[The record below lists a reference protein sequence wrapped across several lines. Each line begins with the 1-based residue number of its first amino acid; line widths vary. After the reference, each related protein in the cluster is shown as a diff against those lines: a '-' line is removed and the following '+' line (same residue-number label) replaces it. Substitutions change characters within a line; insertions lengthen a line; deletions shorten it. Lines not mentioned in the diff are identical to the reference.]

1 MCGICGIW
9 GINDRSEMENHLNAM
24 NKALSHRGLDD
35 DGFFIEDRSGV
46 GLAHR
51 RLSIIDLSSA
61 GHQPMHSH
69 DERFTIV
76 FNGEI
81 YNFLELKQE
90 LKDYP
95 YRTHTDTEVI
105 LAAYAKWGKNAPLH
119 LHGMFAF
126 AIWDHIEKTLFLARD
141 RLGIKPLYLYQND
154 STILFSSE
162 IRSLLA
168 SGLVPRKLNTNALN
182 DYLAYQ
188 TVHAPDTIIRDVT
201 MLMPGHSLFIDKN
214 LQGFRN
220 LGGLPQT
227 AYWDPLSTYRKDVTD
242 FPKERIQKDI
252 YELLYKAVEKR
263 LIADVPFGAF
273 LSGGIDSSIVVG
285 LMSRVSSQAVRT
297 FSVTFNEATYSEAP
311 YAEIIAKRFKT
322 EHTDIRLTPE
332 DFLRE
337 LPLALEAMDHPSGDG
352 PNTYVV
358 SKVTRNAGI
367 TMALSG
373 LGGDELFAGYD
384 IFARSMKLNQYRWL
398 VGFPKFVRTAV
409 GTSLQKIRPSVATD
423 KLRNL
428 LELKNWNLS
437 QTYPISREVLLPS
450 DRLSLMGGNDGRINK
465 VGSML
470 EELEQN
476 DSFEQMANLSK
487 VSVAELSSYLQNVLL
502 RDTDQMSMASA
513 LEVRVPFLDHELVEY
528 VLGVNDSHKYPS
540 TPKKLLVEATG
551 DLLPD
556 DIVRR
561 KKMGF
566 QLPWQKWLKNELYDF
581 GSDRINRLSERE
593 LLNPSAVKE
602 LWQQYLRNDPRVTWS
617 RVWPLIVLE
626 EWMEI
631 NHVDA

>member
-1 MCGICGIW
+1 MCGMCGIW
-9 GINDRSEMENHLNAM
+9 GINDRSELENHLNAM
-24 NKALSHRGLDD
+24 NQALSHRGPDD
-35 DGFFIEDRSGV
+35 DGFFIDEHSGV
-46 GLAHR
+46 GLGHR

-61 GHQPMHSH
+61 GHQPMHSQ
-69 DERFTIV
+69 DKRCTIV

-90 LKDYP
+90 LSDYP
-95 YRTHTDTEVI
+95 YKTHTDTEVI
-105 LAAYAKWGKNAPLH
+105 LAAYTKWGRDTPRH

-126 AIWDHIEKTLFLARD
+126 AIWDHTEKTLFLARD
-141 RLGIKPLYLYQND
+141 RLGIKPLYLYHNEG
-154 STILFSSE
+154 TILFSSE
-162 IRSLLA
+162 IRSLMA

-188 TVHAPDTIIRDVT
+188 TVHAPDTIIRDVK
-201 MLMPGHSLFIDKN
+201 MLMPGHSVLVDQEHQGFKN
-214 LQGFRN
+214 LGAF
-220 LGGLPQT
+220 
-227 AYWDPLSTYRKDVTD
+227 WDPLTTYRKDIAD
-242 FPKERIQKDI
+242 LPKERIQKDI

-285 LMSRVSSQAVRT
+285 LMSRVSNQAVRT
-297 FSVTFNEATYSEAP
+297 FSVTFNESTYSEAP
-311 YAEIIAKRFKT
+311 YAEKIAKRFKT

-332 DFLRE
+332 DFLLE

-384 IFARSMKLNQYRWL
+384 IFTRSMKLNQYRWL
-398 VGFPKFVRTAV
+398 ACFPKFVRSAV
-409 GTSLQKIRPSVATD
+409 GTSLQKVRPSVATD
-423 KLRNL
+423 KLRYL

-437 QTYPISREVLLPS
+437 QTYPISREVLLQS
-450 DRLSLMGGNDGRINK
+450 DRMSLLGGNDGRVNK
-465 VGSML
+465 VSTML
-470 EELEQN
+470 KELEQY

-487 VSVAELSSYLQNVLL
+487 VSIAELGSYLQNVLL

-528 VLGVNDSHKYPS
+528 VLGVADSHKYPF

-556 DIVRR
+556 DIANR

-566 QLPWQKWLKNELYDF
+566 QLPWQKWLKNELFDF
-581 GSDRINRLSERE
+581 GSDRISRLSERE

-602 LWQQYLRNDPRVTWS
+602 LWKQYLRNNPRVTWS

>member
-1 MCGICGIW
+1 MCGINGALSVKDFPELKDCI
-9 GINDRSEMENHLNAM
+9 HLM
-24 NKALSHRGLDD
+24 NQALSHRGPDD
-35 DGFFIEDRSGV
+35 EGV
-46 GLAHR
+46 FVDDQSCIGLGHR

-61 GHQPMHSH
+61 GHQPMYSH
-69 DERFTIV
+69 DKRLTIV

-81 YNFLELKQE
+81 YNFPELKQE
-90 LKDYP
+90 LNDYP
-95 YRTHTDTEVI
+95 FRTHSDTEVI
-105 LAAYAKWGKNAPLH
+105 LAAYQKWGNDTPRH
-119 LHGMFAF
+119 LNGMFAF
-126 AIWDHIEKTLFLARD
+126 AIWDHVEKTLFLARD
-141 RLGIKPLYLYQND
+141 RLGIKPLYLYQNEG
-154 STILFSSE
+154 TILFSSE

-168 SGLVPRKLNTNALN
+168 SGLVPRKLNTSALD

-188 TVHAPDTIIRDVT
+188 TVHAPDTIIKDVK
-201 MLMPGHSLFIDKN
+201 MLMPGHSLSIKKAATHSES
-214 LQGFRN
+214 FRN
-220 LGGLPQT
+220 ASQLF
-227 AYWDPLSTYRKDVTD
+227 WDPLSTYRKDVANLS
-242 FPKERIQKDI
+242 KEHIQKDI

-297 FSVTFNEATYSEAP
+297 FSVTFNESTYSEAP
-311 YAEIIAKRFKT
+311 YAEKIARRFKT
-322 EHTDIRLTPE
+322 EHTDIRLTPD
-332 DFLRE
+332 DFLHE
-337 LPLALEAMDHPSGDG
+337 LPLALKAMDHPSGDG

-384 IFARSMKLNQYRWL
+384 IFTRSMKLNQYRWL
-398 VGFPKFVRTAV
+398 AGFPKLVRSAI
-409 GTSLQKIRPSVATD
+409 GASLQKARPSVASD

-437 QTYPISREVLLPS
+437 QTYPISREVLLQS
-450 DRLSLMGGNDGRINK
+450 DRMSLLGDNDGRINK
-465 VGSML
+465 VSSML
-470 EELEQN
+470 EELEQY
-476 DSFEQMANLSK
+476 DSFGQLANLSK
-487 VSVAELSSYLQNVLL
+487 VSIAELGSYLQNVLL

-528 VLGVNDSHKYPS
+528 VLGVADSHKYPS

-556 DIVRR
+556 DIVNR

-566 QLPWQKWLKNELYDF
+566 QLPWQKWLKNELFDF
-581 GSDRINRLSERE
+581 GSDRVNRLSQRE
-593 LLNPSAVKE
+593 LLNPSAVKG

-626 EWMEI
+626 DWMET